1 MKFKPFSIRP
11 RPIDFNQR
19 RAAAFQRKQ
28 EREANALPL
37 FAEQIREQQHDWEAE
52 KQARQQKDDTCIFNW
67 RLREAAVWR
76 KARRMYFDLPEQA
89 RTACRRDWETVFRAA
104 WTPTNLIYLVEK
116 YNGVGEQREARMRA
130 ERRAMDARITAVL
143 QAQHKLVV

>member
-1 MKFKPFSIRP
+1 MKFKPFSLRP

-37 FAEQIREQQHDWEAE
+37 FAEQIREQQHDWESE
-52 KQARQQKDDTCIFNW
+52 KEARQRKDDATIIHW
-67 RLREAAVWR
+67 RQRQAAIWR
-76 KARRMYFDLPEQA
+76 KARSMYFALPEQA
-89 RTACRRDWETVFRAA
+89 RAACRRDWETVFRAA

-116 YNGVGEQREARMRA
+116 YNGVGDMREARMRA
-130 ERRAMDARITAVL
+130 DRRAMEARITAML
-143 QAQHKLVV
+143 QAQQKLVV